1 MIEEKKLLALFYRV
15 GLQETRKMMFFYEV
29 FENFK
34 SIFTC
39 MYHILLVHDERVWI
53 TVDQEHLL

>member
-1 MIEEKKLLALFYRV
+1 
-15 GLQETRKMMFFYEV
+15 MFFYEV